1 MLQTLLVYLS
11 DSQREGRVI
20 TRRMRC
26 KAMLWAFCL
35 FSFLVALIFG
45 IIAGAIYLAREI
57 GAGPAALLIAGIAF
71 LLGVIAL
78 IVLSVM
84 NRPRAY
90 GPPPGVG
97 QVAMAPLVVQSLVGN
112 AMQSRP
118 YVTLA
123 VAGVLAFLAARPIVR
138 K

>member
-1 MLQTLLVYLS
+1 MLQTLLIYLS

-45 IIAGAIYLAREI
+45 IIAGAIYLAQEI
-57 GAGPAALLIAGIAF
+57 GAGPAALLIAAIAF
-71 LLGVIAL
+71 LFGVLAL
-78 IVLSVM
+78 IILAFM
-84 NRPRAY
+84 NRRRVYAPM
-90 GPPPGVG
+90 
-97 QVAMAPLVVQSLVGN
+97 AMAQPTVAPLVMQSLVGG

-118 YVTLA
+118 YMTLA

>member
-1 MLQTLLVYLS
+1 MLQTFLIYLS

-45 IIAGAIYLAREI
+45 IIAGAIYLAQEI
-57 GAGPAALLIAGIAF
+57 GAGPAALLIAAIAF
-71 LLGVIAL
+71 LLGVMAL
-78 IVLSVM
+78 IILAFM
-84 NRPRAY
+84 NRRRVYAPMMATAQ
-90 GPPPGVG
+90 PNV
-97 QVAMAPLVVQSLVGN
+97 APLVMQSLVGG

>member
-35 FSFLVALIFG
+35 FSFLIALIFG
-45 IIAGAIYLAREI
+45 IIGGAIYLAQEI
-57 GAGPAALLIAGIAF
+57 GAGPAALLIAAIAF
-71 LLGVIAL
+71 LFGVIAL
-78 IVLSVM
+78 ITLAIM
-84 NRPRAY
+84 KRPRAY
-90 GPPPGVG
+90 APLSNAQPN
-97 QVAMAPLVVQSLVGN
+97 MAPLVMQSLIGN

-118 YVTLA
+118 YMTLA
-123 VAGVLAFLAARPIVR
+123 IAGVLAFLAARPVVR

>member
-20 TRRMRC
+20 TRRMRS
-26 KAMLWAFCL
+26 KAMLWAFCV
-35 FSFLVALIFG
+35 FSFIVALIFG
-45 IIAGAIYLAREI
+45 IVGGAIYLAQEI
-57 GAGPAALLIAGIAF
+57 GAGPAALLIAAIAF

-78 IVLSVM
+78 ITLSLM

-90 GPPPGVG
+90 GPPPGVA
-97 QVAMAPLVVQSLVGN
+97 QAAVAPFVVQSLVGN
-112 AMQSRP
+112 AMRSRP

>member
-1 MLQTLLVYLS
+1 MLQTLLIYLS

-35 FSFLVALIFG
+35 FSFLVAMIFG
-45 IIAGAIYLAREI
+45 IIAGAIYLAQEI
-57 GAGPAALLIAGIAF
+57 GAGPAALLIAAIAF
-71 LLGVIAL
+71 LFGVLAL
-78 IVLSVM
+78 IILAFM
-84 NRPRAY
+84 NRRRVYAPMATAS
-90 GPPPGVG
+90 PTV
-97 QVAMAPLVVQSLVGN
+97 APLVMQSLVGG

-118 YVTLA
+118 YMTLA